1 MIGIIC
7 IEDRKYL
14 MNLMKDDRLS
24 YIPYLNNQYI
34 IMQYFSNVPLP
45 EENQRKR

>member
-14 MNLMKDDRLS
+14 LNLMKDDRLS
-24 YIPYLNNQYI
+24 YIPYLNEQYI
-34 IMQYFSNVPLP
+34 IMQYFTLVTLV
-45 EENQRKR
+45 R